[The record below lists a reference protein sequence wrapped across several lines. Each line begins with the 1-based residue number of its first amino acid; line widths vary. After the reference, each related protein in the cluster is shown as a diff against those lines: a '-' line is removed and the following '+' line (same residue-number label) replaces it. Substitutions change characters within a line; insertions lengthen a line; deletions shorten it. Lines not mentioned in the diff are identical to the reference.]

1 MKHFYHILTAA
12 TFAFTG
18 LLLLGSCH
26 SDDKAIE
33 DEWTATYVYLQR
45 VDYLTPSP
53 KTFRIDHSSE
63 GLSTGIDM
71 PFVVKTQKPT
81 SQDIRV
87 NLELRDTHAP
97 NIGLQIQ
104 DKAGN
109 RLASSQVVI
118 KAGQQCSD
126 TLRIVATNLETLKAN
141 EQKVNLAFDVVLTGI
156 ETAQSNTFISPRTT
170 MSDLTAKIEKGA
182 LQNMKMG
189 TPAVDNLLD
198 RTDWVITLGA
208 GAENSAANLVDGN
221 YWSDVARSGQG
232 FTITIDL
239 GAEKTIHGINT
250 TSWAWTSNRY
260 APQEIEVAVSKDNT
274 TWTSLGTL
282 LTSGGNQDITLLSHP
297 KARYLKYTILKM
309 PTSNRV
315 SIVEFYLYG
324 TDN

>member
-1 MKHFYHILTAA
+1 MKHFYHILTTA

-45 VDYLTPSP
+45 IDYLTPSP

-81 SQDIRV
+81 SQDVRV

-141 EQKVNLAFDVVLTGI
+141 EQKVN
-156 ETAQSNTFISPRTT
+156 
-170 MSDLTAKIEKGA
+170 
-182 LQNMKMG
+182 
-189 TPAVDNLLD
+189 
-198 RTDWVITLGA
+198 
-208 GAENSAANLVDGN
+208 
-221 YWSDVARSGQG
+221 
-232 FTITIDL
+232 
-239 GAEKTIHGINT
+239 
-250 TSWAWTSNRY
+250 
-260 APQEIEVAVSKDNT
+260 
-274 TWTSLGTL
+274 
-282 LTSGGNQDITLLSHP
+282 
-297 KARYLKYTILKM
+297 
-309 PTSNRV
+309 
-315 SIVEFYLYG
+315 
-324 TDN
+324 